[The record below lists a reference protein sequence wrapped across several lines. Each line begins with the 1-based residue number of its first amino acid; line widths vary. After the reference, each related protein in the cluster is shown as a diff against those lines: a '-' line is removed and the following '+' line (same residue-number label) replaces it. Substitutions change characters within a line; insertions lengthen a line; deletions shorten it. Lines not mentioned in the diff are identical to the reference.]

1 MLRAESNEQSSP
13 EKKGVLPPQL
23 SGGIHHV
30 GIQTADM
37 ESSIA
42 WYSEFFGCTAT
53 WTMDGG
59 FSALS
64 HSRLPGISK
73 LTELVVADVRLHL
86 MTCGGGPHEP
96 PPATANRFQHI
107 CIAVSSPEELLQWR
121 AHWFSLFESG
131 RYHFATPEPASEID
145 VDADGMC
152 SFYAYDPNGCEF
164 EFSYFP
170 EHQ

>member
-1 MLRAESNEQSSP
+1 MLQEETNEEKSP
-13 EKKGVLPPQL
+13 GSKFRTPPQL
-23 SGGIHHV
+23 RGGIHHV

-42 WYSEFFGCTAT
+42 WYSHFFGCTSS

-64 HSRLPGISK
+64 HLRLPGISK
-73 LTELVVADVRLHL
+73 LTELVVADVRFHL
-86 MTCGGGPHEP
+86 FTCGGGPHEP
-96 PPATANRFQHI
+96 PPATVNRFQHV
-107 CIAVSSPEELLQWR
+107 CLGVSSLNELRKWR
-121 AHWFSLFESG
+121 AHWFALFDSG
-131 RYHFATPEPASEID
+131 QYNFVTAEPASEID

-170 EHQ
+170 ERP

>member
-1 MLRAESNEQSSP
+1 MLRAEANGQSSP
-13 EKKGVLPPQL
+13 ENEGTWQPRL

-42 WYSEFFGCTAT
+42 WYGEFFGCKAT

-73 LTELVVADVRLHL
+73 LTELVVADVRLHI
-86 MTCGGGPHEP
+86 MTCQGGANEP
-96 PPATANRFQHI
+96 PPATANRLQHI
-107 CIAVSSPEELLQWR
+107 CLAVSSPEELSRWR
-121 AHWFSLFESG
+121 DHWFTLFESG
-131 RYHFATPEPASEID
+131 RYRFARPEPASEID
-145 VDADGMC
+145 VDADGMR

-170 EHQ
+170 EPQ